1 MQATSGSQELR
12 PRALGFLI
20 CDFQGSQ
27 GLAVRPAGAVGQLVG
42 SVECSRVFKI
52 QCHEF

>member
-1 MQATSGSQELR
+1 MQATSVSQELR
-12 PRALGFLI
+12 SRALGFLI

-27 GLAVRPAGAVGQLVG
+27 GLAVRTAGPVGQLVG
-42 SVECSRVFKI
+42 SVECSRVKI